1 MKPPPRDLDQPT
13 PGTVG
18 GERSDPLQAMLA
30 EYAALREESLQAI
43 QHRIMV
49 MNFTFGA
56 LSVVIAGLVGRRVPD
71 LMSGLIALLFVP
83 QMAKA
88 GLLIWLGEYNRSQ
101 RAGRW
106 LTRLEAKINDLLESP
121 DAMGWESALASRGTH
136 MAYPYVAT
144 TVIVLGT
151 GYAGSILGA
160 YFLLVQFRTTFPH
173 LSSWPVALT
182 IALYILAV
190 EALFLRFFRKKW
202 SEVRTF
208 SEQIPIS
215 AKDMPSQQR

>member
-1 MKPPPRDLDQPT
+1 
-13 PGTVG
+13 
-18 GERSDPLQAMLA
+18 
-30 EYAALREESLQAI
+30 
-43 QHRIMV
+43 
-49 MNFTFGA
+49 
-56 LSVVIAGLVGRRVPD
+56 
-71 LMSGLIALLFVP
+71 
-83 QMAKA
+83 
-88 GLLIWLGEYNRSQ
+88 
-101 RAGRW
+101 
-106 LTRLEAKINDLLESP
+106 
-121 DAMGWESALASRGTH
+121 

>member
-1 MKPPPRDLDQPT
+1 MGPRPRDVQQPT
-13 PGTVG
+13 RATVG
-18 GERSDPLQAMLA
+18 GGRSEPLQAMLA
-30 EYAALREESLQAI
+30 EYTALREESIQSI
-43 QHRIMV
+43 QHRILV

-56 LSVVIAGLVGRRVPD
+56 LSVIIAGLVSRRVPD

-121 DAMGWESALASRGTH
+121 DAMGWEGTLASRGTH

-160 YFLLVQFRTTFPH
+160 YFLLVQFRAAFPH
-173 LSSWPVALT
+173 TPSWPVAVA
-182 IALYILAV
+182 IALYILTV
-190 EALFLRFFRKKW
+190 EGLFLRFFRKKW
-202 SEVRTF
+202 REVRTD
-208 SEQIPIS
+208 SEQIPTS
-215 AKDMPSQQR
+215 ARDAPGQR